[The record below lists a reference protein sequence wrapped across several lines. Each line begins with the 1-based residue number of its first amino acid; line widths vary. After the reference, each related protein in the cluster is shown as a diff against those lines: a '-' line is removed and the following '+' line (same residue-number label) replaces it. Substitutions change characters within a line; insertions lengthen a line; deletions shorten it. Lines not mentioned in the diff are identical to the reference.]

1 MVEIDGAQGEG
12 GGQVLR
18 TALVLSALTGQ
29 PLRMRRIRANRANPG
44 LAPQHLTVIRALARV
59 CGAALEGAALRATEL
74 EFRPQYPPQAG
85 VYDIDV
91 AEAATGGSAGS
102 VTLVLQAMHL
112 ALAYAAGSSRV
123 RLVGGTHVPRSPAWH
138 FLAHVYLPTVAG
150 MGLRAETQLERW
162 GFYPVGQGVITA
174 EIEARGRPLAPITLE
189 RRGPMRR
196 VWGVAVA
203 ANLPAHIPQRIAAR
217 ADKVLAG
224 GGLRPHVQAPR
235 ERAAGPG
242 AGLFLVAEYEGSAAG
257 FAALGERGKPSEQVA
272 EEASLDLLAN
282 HASGQPVDMHLADQ
296 LLLPAALAA
305 GRSSYATC
313 RLTQHTLT
321 NADVIRQFLPVE
333 IVIEGQVAEGA
344 VVRVGGV
351 GWGEA

>member
-1 MVEIDGAQGEG
+1 MIEIDGAQGEG

-29 PLRMRRIRANRANPG
+29 PLRMRRIRAGRGNPR
-44 LAPQHLTVIRALARV
+44 LAPQHLTVIRALAGV
-59 CGAALEGAALRATEL
+59 CGATLEGARLRATEL
-74 EFRPQYPPQAG
+74 EFRPQRPPRAG
-85 VYDIDV
+85 TYAVDV

-112 ALAYAAGSSRV
+112 ALAFAGAASRL
-123 RLVGGTHVPRSPAWH
+123 RLEGGTHVPHSPPWH
-138 FLAHVYLPTVAG
+138 YLAHVYLPAVAR
-150 MGLRAETQLERW
+150 MGLQAETRLERW
-162 GFYPVGQGVITA
+162 GFYPVGQGEVTA
-174 EIEARGRPLAPITLE
+174 EIGSGNGPLAPITLE
-189 RRGPMRR
+189 ERGAVRR

-217 ADKVLAG
+217 ANKVLAG
-224 GGLRPHVQAPR
+224 GGLRPQVQALR

-242 AGLFLVAEYEGSAAG
+242 AGLFLVAEYDGSAAG
-257 FAALGERGKPSEQVA
+257 FAALGEKGKPSEQVA

-282 HASGQPVDMHLADQ
+282 HAAGQPVDMHLADQ

-305 GRSSYATC
+305 GHSRYATC

-321 NADVIRQFLPVE
+321 NADVIRQFLPAE
-333 IVIEGQVAEGA
+333 IEIEGRVDEAG
-344 VVRVGGV
+344 VVRVKGV
-351 GWGEA
+351 GWGR